1 MKRIKKKTSI
11 KDIARAAD
19 VSISTVSHVIN
30 KSKYVSE
37 ETQKKV
43 KKAISKLNY
52 RPNIIA
58 RSLRTRRT
66 RTVGV
71 LLPDIAQPFFAQVV
85 RGMEQAAKER
95 KYTLVLGCTFYDLEE
110 ENKQIES
117 LVDQSIDGL
126 IFFCGYDSYSH
137 IKEVQDNHVP
147 VVVVDRE
154 ISDKSI
160 PSVLIDNTLAM
171 QSAVEYLIE
180 RGHREIGYITFP
192 FDNQTTIK
200 RRYDGYINALKRNNI
215 KVNTDFIVI
224 DDSMRLNELQA
235 TYDIMKEKIEGNM
248 LPTAYAVLADFLA
261 IGLIKALKDLDYR
274 VPDDISVIGFNNE
287 SICEFSDPPLTT
299 VKQPKKMMG
308 YTAVNLLLDI
318 IEGKDISDKNIF
330 LPTSI
335 IERKTV
341 GSPLKSGI
349 YKVDDE
355 VVKS

>member
-11 KDIARAAD
+11 KDIAREAD

-37 ETQKKV
+37 ETQRKV

-117 LVDQSIDGL
+117 LIDQSIDGL
-126 IFFCGYDSYSH
+126 IFFCGYDSYAH

-171 QSAVEYLIE
+171 QSAVQYLIDS
-180 RGHREIGYITFP
+180 GHREIGYITFP

-200 RRYDGYINALKRNNI
+200 RRYDGYINALKINSIEINP
-215 KVNTDFIVI
+215 DYIVI

-235 TYDIMKEKIEGNM
+235 TYNIMKKKIEGDM

-261 IGLIKALKDLDYR
+261 IGLIKALKDFNFS
-274 VPDDISVIGFNNE
+274 VPEDISVIGFNNE
-287 SICEFSDPPLTT
+287 SICEFSEPPLTT
-299 VKQPKKMMG
+299 VKQPKKLMG
-308 YTAVNLLLDI
+308 FTALNLLLDI
-318 IEGKDISDKNIF
+318 IEGRDIDEKNIF
-330 LPTSI
+330 LPTTI
-335 IERKTV
+335 IERESVSTP
-341 GSPLKSGI
+341 SRSGI
-349 YKVDDE
+349 YRKE
-355 VVKS
+355 NKVVKT